1 MTAAGLALLKLLL
14 GLAAFAVLG
23 YIGKFYDKRIAGV
36 LLTFPILNGI
46 GILTGA
52 DPLGVADSIYA
63 VVVFNGLLLF
73 LTISCCRVLPPLP
86 HSMSPNGKMIARL
99 IVWTALWAGGA
110 TITILLRDRLPGV
123 FGLFLLQ
130 IGIAALAV
138 AFIWKAPR
146 HERAAAPIKHTS
158 LTRHVRAIVAF
169 WSDAAGLLRLALFTA
184 CCALLLV
191 AANNTESK
199 WIGMLSAL
207 PLPGLF
213 AVATLSV
220 LEKQE
225 DFDLIRDSVLLGPV
239 TVIAFNWI
247 YAQVVFTLPVD
258 PVAHAGFG
266 IAALVVLLLADAAFI
281 FWIIPRISV
290 YLDGMRQKKT

>member
-23 YIGKFYDKRIAGV
+23 YIGRFYDKRIAGV

-52 DPLGVADSIYA
+52 DPLAVADSIYA

-73 LTISCCRVLPPLP
+73 LTISCCHILPPL
-86 HSMSPNGKMIARL
+86 SPACSATAKLVVRL
-99 IVWTALWAGGA
+99 IVWTAIWAVGA
-110 TITILLRDRLPGV
+110 TATILLRDHLPGA
-123 FGLFLLQ
+123 FGLLLIQ
-130 IGIAALAV
+130 TGIAAAAIV
-138 AFIWKAPR
+138 FIWKAPR
-146 HERAAAPIKHTS
+146 HERVRRGGKHAT
-158 LTRHVRAIVAF
+158 LAQHLRAIVAF
-169 WSDAAGLLRLALFTA
+169 WSDAAGIMRIGLFAA
-184 CCALLLV
+184 CCALLLA
-191 AANNTESK
+191 AANYTESK

-239 TVIAFNWI
+239 TVIAFNWL
-247 YAQVVFTLPVD
+247 YAQVVFQLPAGAF
-258 PVAHAGFG
+258 AHTGLG
-266 IAALVVLLLADAAFI
+266 IAAMVALLFADAALI
-281 FWIIPRISV
+281 FWIIPRISD
-290 YLDGMRQKKT
+290 YFDRARQ